1 MPVGMVVHHQ
11 HCRLDG
17 FARASRRHDHRHA
30 HRCCLAHAQT
40 IQDHEERSRAST
52 STSTFKGRCRRCP
65 VKSGQVCN
73 VATTGIAG
81 SGDLDAVRR
90 QATTTRALELLLD
103 RLR

>member
-1 MPVGMVVHHQ
+1 
-11 HCRLDG
+11 
-17 FARASRRHDHRHA
+17 
-30 HRCCLAHAQT
+30 
-40 IQDHEERSRAST
+40 
-52 STSTFKGRCRRCP
+52 